1 VLLLAL
7 LTPLFAQTTD
17 PHVVVPPEV
26 LLGEAPP
33 PPELAPAK
41 SVVAWARTTLT
52 PVEGELKVTQE
63 LRFEVAKP
71 GWVFVPVLD
80 GRVRLS
86 RVEPGVV
93 MGPDGA
99 WWFIGEL
106 KGPRT
111 LRLEGTLPTQADALS
126 LRVIPAVR
134 QQVVPVGDE
143 DLEVLVEGAID
154 GAVSPRD
161 SLSVRWGPPQ
171 AKARSRQ
178 EVVQAEVAAA
188 AWLDEDALRVRARA
202 KFLVR
207 RGERSTFNIRL
218 PGATPE
224 LTVTGANLASWTRQG
239 DLIVITTTAP
249 VKGAF
254 EVGLEWRQPFGA
266 AGASIQLPE
275 PQGVSALTGWLT
287 LGGSAEVL
295 LTPSADARLRTT
307 AISSL
312 PEHARAIGD
321 VAPAAAWTGRGALN
335 VKALQLEALEGPAL
349 VVDRAR
355 CVQAAAESG
364 KSLLR
369 CSLDVR
375 NDSKQFLR
383 VAPPEGA
390 SLWGARVNGEGVT
403 PVRLADDALA
413 VPLERSVETLSGLTT
428 LDVELTFL
436 MEGAPWEHKGE
447 QQLALPSIDAD
458 VARVEWE
465 LRLPPGYE
473 AELTGGSARLEGV
486 EQASITYASTA
497 ATVTASTTFEDQ
509 YARDTWNKALQA
521 YQDNDFDTA
530 QAYIDQT
537 LSLDPTYDNAL
548 KLQSN
553 LEVLNAPVSGA
564 QAAAAATD
572 EAMTRRVKD
581 MAKAKVA
588 DEELRQEQAMWEAD
602 QLLNEGR
609 YEEAAEKL
617 EEVVELSKELSRY
630 EQTESV
636 EQSYRSSSSA
646 GKLAEAKK
654 RSKDDSDARRNFE
667 SNASSASM
675 GSRAGSFEGEEVA
688 DVYED
693 EALLWDTEFGYVGG
707 EVGGVEGGVLGGLAG
722 GVTGPVLYGA
732 SGASGEEALGFAEDL
747 GYLEA
752 LGYIDDVPVEEPSPY
767 AQQLLMDVLVT
778 RGDGGV
784 DAPPPDMDYDGV
796 ADQMDDYQFDDAEIS
811 GALTQPDGEMNGIG
825 GLLGAKGSDAGGLG
839 ISGSGRG
846 GGGTAEGLGGLGTTG
861 SGRGASGYGRGGAV
875 AEQAPAKVV
884 ISNDRIVITE
894 EESGAAYGGYPASPQ
909 AAPSPP
915 PPPPPPP
922 EPEPE
927 AVMVTED
934 LLERVPA
941 ARSYQSVVTSVPG
954 VAVMGGGEVM
964 NGDANMDAEFASR
977 GPEPRQSAPKPMPD
991 PTYMTD
997 GAPVTDPVAGTFSL
1011 NFDYNNDEAE
1021 RARFAPLDSR
1031 EQNVSGTQDMTRA
1044 GVAMSQSEVACRRD
1058 GIDGMRC
1065 PPFQVLSMSK
1075 RAERPPEPR
1084 RPQVSALPPEIPGK
1098 SGVSATTL
1106 AIPLPDHGAAIQVTQ
1121 SLLSPGESATITVK
1135 YRESR

>member
-1 VLLLAL
+1 MLLLAL
-7 LTPLFAQTTD
+7 LAPLYAQTTD

-26 LLGEAPP
+26 LLGEVAP

-52 PVEGELKVTQE
+52 PSEGELKVTQE
-63 LRFEVAKP
+63 LRFEIAKP
-71 GWVFVPVLD
+71 GWVYVPVLD
-80 GRVRLS
+80 GRVRLT

-106 KGPRT
+106 RGPRA
-111 LRLEGTLPTQADALS
+111 LRLEGTVATSSDALS

-134 QQVVPVGDE
+134 QQVVPVGGA
-143 DLEVLVEGAID
+143 DLEVIVEGAID

-171 AKARSRQ
+171 EKARARQ

-207 RGERSTFNIRL
+207 RGERSTFTLRL
-218 PGATPE
+218 PGSTPE
-224 LTVTGANLASWTRQG
+224 LTVTGANLASWSRQG

-249 VKGAF
+249 VRGAF
-254 EVGLEWRQPFGA
+254 EVRLEWRQPFSA

-275 PQGVSALTGWLT
+275 PQGVSASTGLLT
-287 LGGSAEVL
+287 LGGSAETL
-295 LTPSADARLRTT
+295 LTPSADARLRPT
-307 AISSL
+307 AVSSL

-364 KSLLR
+364 RSLLR

-436 MEGAPWEHKGE
+436 MEGAPWDQKGE
-447 QQLALPSIDAD
+447 QRLVLPSIDAD

-486 EQASITYASTA
+486 EAASITYAST
-497 ATVTASTTFEDQ
+497 TVAPSTTFEDQ

-537 LSLDPTYDNAL
+537 LSLDPTNDNAL
-548 KLQSN
+548 KLQTN

-564 QAAAAATD
+564 QAPATD
-572 EAMTRRVKD
+572 EAMTRRVKE

-588 DEELRQEQAMWEAD
+588 DEELRQEQAMREAD
-602 QLLNEGR
+602 ELLNEGR

-636 EQSYRSSSSA
+636 EQSYRSSSSS

-654 RSKDDSDARRNFE
+654 RSKDDSDARRNWE

-675 GSRAGSFEGEEVA
+675 GSRAGSFEGEAIE
-688 DVYED
+688 DVYET
-693 EALLWDTEFGYVGG
+693 EALLLDGQIGHVGG
-707 EVGGVEGGVLGGLAG
+707 EVGGYAG
-722 GVTGPVLYGA
+722 GVVGGVLYGA
-732 SGASGEEALGFAEDL
+732 SGASGLAVEGSAEDRSD
-747 GYLEA
+747 LEA
-752 LGYIDDVPVEEPSPY
+752 LGYLEDLGYVEDLSSLGYVDGLPAEEPSPA
-767 AQQLLMDVLVT
+767 AQQMLMDMLVT
-778 RGDGGV
+778 RGDGSGGEQ
-784 DAPPPDMDYDGV
+784 DYDGV
-796 ADQMDDYQFDDAEIS
+796 PDAMDVYEFDDEEIV
-811 GALTQPDGEMNGIG
+811 GELAQPEGTLG
-825 GLLGAKGSDAGGLG
+825 GLLGGKGSESGGFG
-839 ISGSGRG
+839 MSGVGSG
-846 GGGTAEGLGGLGTTG
+846 GGGVSEGVGGLGTLGTVGRG
-861 SGRGASGYGRGGAV
+861 SGASGYGRGGAV
-875 AEQAPAKVV
+875 AEPEAPKRVV
-884 ISNDRIVITE
+884 IEAEEIVI
-894 EESGAAYGGYPASPQ
+894 SGNGEY
-909 AAPSPP
+909 PP

-922 EPEPE
+922 PTMTTPTMTTPTSAPEPVVITDE
-927 AVMVTED
+927 YLA
-934 LLERVPA
+934 RVPTS
-941 ARSYQSVVTSVPG
+941 RSYQSAVQSVPG
-954 VAVMGGGEVM
+954 VVVTDGR
-964 NGDANMDAEFASR
+964 DANDDAKMDAERAES
-977 GPEPRQSAPKPMPD
+977 GPQAEPRPMEPKPVTVYEPVPMD
-991 PTYMTD
+991 ELDLYG
-997 GAPVTDPVAGTFSL
+997 GAPAATQHDAVASVDVITMRRRGISL
-1011 NFDYNNDEAE
+1011 
-1021 RARFAPLDSR
+1021 PSL
-1031 EQNVSGTQDMTRA
+1031 
-1044 GVAMSQSEVACRRD
+1044 
-1058 GIDGMRC
+1058 
-1065 PPFQVLSMSK
+1065 PK
-1075 RAERPPEPR
+1075 RAPEPR

-1098 SGVSATTL
+1098 AGVSATTL

>member
-1 VLLLAL
+1 MLLLAL

-26 LLGEAPP
+26 LLGEEPP

-106 KGPRT
+106 RGPRT

-134 QQVVPVGDE
+134 QQVVPVGDD
-143 DLEVLVEGAID
+143 DLEVIVEGAID

-161 SLSVRWGPPQ
+161 SLSVRWGPPEE
-171 AKARSRQ
+171 KARSRQ

-335 VKALQLEALEGPAL
+335 VKALQLEALEGPSL

-375 NDSKQFLR
+375 NDSQQFLR

-447 QQLALPSIDAD
+447 QQLTLPGIDAD

-486 EQASITYASTA
+486 QQASITYASTA
-497 ATVTASTTFEDQ
+497 ASVSTSTTFEDQ

-521 YQDNDFDTA
+521 YQENDFDAA

-553 LEVLNAPVSGA
+553 LEVLNAPVSGV

-675 GSRAGSFEGEEVA
+675 GSRAGNFEGEAVT

-693 EALLWDTEFGYVGG
+693 EALLWDVEFGYVAG

-722 GVTGPVLYGA
+722 GVVGPVIHSAGDEAAGYA
-732 SGASGEEALGFAEDL
+732 EELGYLEDL
-747 GYLEA
+747 GYVEDLRA
-752 LGYIDDVPVEEPSPY
+752 LGYVDDIPPEEPSPD
-767 AQQLLMDVLVT
+767 AQQLLMEMLIT
-778 RGDGGV
+778 RGDGSGV
-784 DAPPPDMDYDGV
+784 TEDLFSEPAPIDMDYDGV
-796 ADQMDDYQFDDAEIS
+796 ADQVDVYEFDDAEIV
-811 GALTQPDGEMNGIG
+811 GELVQPDGAMNGIG
-825 GLLGAKGSDAGGLG
+825 GLIGGKGSDAGGFG

-861 SGRGASGYGRGGAV
+861 SGRGASGYGAGSGSGAMS
-875 AEQAPAKVV
+875 APAPQKVV

-894 EESGAAYGGYPASPQ
+894 EESGAAYGGQPASPQ

-915 PPPPPPP
+915 PPPPPP
-922 EPEPE
+922 EPAPE
-927 AVMVTED
+927 AVMVTQD

-954 VAVMGGGEVM
+954 VAVMGGGEAM
-964 NGDANMDAEFASR
+964 NDDAKMDAEFASR
-977 GPEPRQSAPKPMPD
+977 GPEPRQSAPKPVIAD
-991 PTYMTD
+991 PSGLPYGD
-997 GAPVTDPVAGTFSL
+997 VPAEDEYYDDVRSGAAMAQYEVQTASGRAQATSEEADFAVESRRRLHLPSL
-1011 NFDYNNDEAE
+1011 
-1021 RARFAPLDSR
+1021 P
-1031 EQNVSGTQDMTRA
+1031 
-1044 GVAMSQSEVACRRD
+1044 
-1058 GIDGMRC
+1058 
-1065 PPFQVLSMSK
+1065 K

-1098 SGVSATTL
+1098 AGVSATTL

>member
-1 VLLLAL
+1 
-7 LTPLFAQTTD
+7 
-17 PHVVVPPEV
+17 
-26 LLGEAPP
+26 
-33 PPELAPAK
+33 
-41 SVVAWARTTLT
+41 
-52 PVEGELKVTQE
+52 
-63 LRFEVAKP
+63 
-71 GWVFVPVLD
+71 
-80 GRVRLS
+80 
-86 RVEPGVV
+86 
-93 MGPDGA
+93 M
-99 WWFIGEL
+99 
-106 KGPRT
+106 
-111 LRLEGTLPTQADALS
+111 
-126 LRVIPAVR
+126 
-134 QQVVPVGDE
+134 
-143 DLEVLVEGAID
+143 
-154 GAVSPRD
+154 
-161 SLSVRWGPPQ
+161 
-171 AKARSRQ
+171 
-178 EVVQAEVAAA
+178 
-188 AWLDEDALRVRARA
+188 
-202 KFLVR
+202 
-207 RGERSTFNIRL
+207 
-218 PGATPE
+218 
-224 LTVTGANLASWTRQG
+224 
-239 DLIVITTTAP
+239 
-249 VKGAF
+249 
-254 EVGLEWRQPFGA
+254 
-266 AGASIQLPE
+266 
-275 PQGVSALTGWLT
+275 
-287 LGGSAEVL
+287 
-295 LTPSADARLRTT
+295 
-307 AISSL
+307 
-312 PEHARAIGD
+312 
-321 VAPAAAWTGRGALN
+321 
-335 VKALQLEALEGPAL
+335 
-349 VVDRAR
+349 DRAR

-375 NDSKQFLR
+375 NDSQQFLR

-447 QQLALPSIDAD
+447 QQLTLPGIDAD

-473 AELTGGSARLEGV
+473 AELTGGSARLEGMQ
-486 EQASITYASTA
+486 QASITYASTA
-497 ATVTASTTFEDQ
+497 ASVSTSTTFEDQ

-521 YQDNDFDTA
+521 YQENDFDAA

-553 LEVLNAPVSGA
+553 LEVLNAPVSGV

-675 GSRAGSFEGEEVA
+675 GSRAGSFEGEAVA
-688 DVYED
+688 DVYEA
-693 EALLWDTEFGYVGG
+693 EALLWDVEFGYIAG

-722 GVTGPVLYGA
+722 GVVGPVIYGA
-732 SGASGEEALGFAEDL
+732 SGASGEEAALGYAEELGTLEDL

-752 LGYIDDVPVEEPSPY
+752 LGYIDDVPVEEPS
-767 AQQLLMDVLVT
+767 ADGQQLLMEMLVT
-778 RGDGGV
+778 RGDGG
-784 DAPPPDMDYDGV
+784 APPQDIDYDGI
-796 ADQMDDYQFDDAEIS
+796 ADQIDVYEFDDAEIM
-811 GALTQPDGEMNGIG
+811 GELTQPDGGMNGIG
-825 GLLGAKGSDAGGLG
+825 GLLGTKGTDGGGLG

-861 SGRGASGYGRGGAV
+861 TGRGASGYGAGSGSGAMS
-875 AEQAPAKVV
+875 APAPQKVV

-915 PPPPPPP
+915 PPPPPP

-927 AVMVTED
+927 AVMVTQD

-954 VAVMGGGEVM
+954 VAVMGGGEVI
-964 NGDANMDAEFASR
+964 NDDSKMDAEFASR
-977 GPEPRQSAPKPMPD
+977 GPMPEPTLSAPKPVIAD
-991 PTYMTD
+991 PSGVPYGDVPAEDEYYDDLSSVSEM
-997 GAPVTDPVAGTFSL
+997 AVYFEVPAGRS
-1011 NFDYNNDEAE
+1011 
-1021 RARFAPLDSR
+1021 
-1031 EQNVSGTQDMTRA
+1031 QNVNVEG
-1044 GVAMSQSEVACRRD
+1044 RR
-1058 GIDGMRC
+1058 RLHL
-1065 PPFQVLSMSK
+1065 PSLPK

-1098 SGVSATTL
+1098 AGVSATTL